1 MTAIAPRDLP
11 AMTDSSRLAQLWRTL
26 SDWRTIVL
34 GGLILLLIYQVIIP
48 FAMIIWTSLK
58 TARPGEPAF
67 MDFTFSL
74 ANYARAFADSDFA
87 EASLNTLLFSVASTA
102 PAFLLGLFLAWV
114 VGRTN
119 TPFARFIGMMTLARI
134 IIPGVLITVAWIL
147 LISPNI
153 GAINAIAEML
163 FGIKALFDIYTF
175 WGMVWVHGIEMIPL
189 AYLLISAAFQAMDPR
204 LEEASTMTGAGT
216 LRTLRRIS
224 LPLILP
230 SIAAALLLLFITTVE
245 TFEVPLLIG
254 GRAEVRVY
262 TTEVYFN
269 TARVPTDWGLASTY
283 SMALLVV
290 SIVMLIFYFRLL
302 RHGERYQTV
311 TGKDYKPRRIDLGR
325 WKYLTCAISLLLVFM
340 ITGLPFLIML
350 YASFLPEESIS
361 MIEPWEVMTLEN
373 YDALFN
379 EEDAFE
385 PLWNSTLLGLGAATV
400 VMLVVSTIA
409 YFVHKTRIPGR
420 KVLDFLGFSSI
431 ALPSVVL
438 GTAFLWFYLLVPL
451 PILGT
456 LWIIG
461 LAYLTKFM
469 PFALRFVSSSMQ
481 QIHVEL
487 EEAAQVA
494 GVPWWRNFFFI
505 FLPLL
510 KPGLLA
516 GWFWVMVHAFRE
528 LTIALMLSRA
538 DNKTAAVVIY
548 DLWENGSFQALSAF
562 GVMMFTVM
570 IILVTISHFISK
582 RFGIQEQV

>member
-1 MTAIAPRDLP
+1 
-11 AMTDSSRLAQLWRTL
+11 MTDSSRLAQLWRTL

-74 ANYARAFADSDFA
+74 ANYARAFGESDFA

-153 GAINAIAEML
+153 GAINTIAEML

>member
-1 MTAIAPRDLP
+1 MR
-11 AMTDSSRLAQLWRTL
+11 RLAALRHGLANWRAV
-26 SDWRTIVL
+26 SL
-34 GGLILLLIYQVIIP
+34 GLLILLLIYQVIIP
-48 FAMIIWTSLK
+48 FLMITWASLK
-58 TARPGEPAF
+58 TARPGDASFMEWGFTLENYFRAWADAAF
-67 MDFTFSL
+67 VEATINTLWFSL
-74 ANYARAFADSDFA
+74 TSTVLAFAG
-87 EASLNTLLFSVASTA
+87 
-102 PAFLLGLFLAWV
+102 GLFLSWV
-114 VGRTN
+114 VDRTN

-134 IIPGVLITVAWIL
+134 IIPGVLITVSWIL

-153 GAINAIAEML
+153 GMINALVEWL
-163 FGIKALFDIYTF
+163 TGIKAVFNIYTF

-189 AYLLISAAFQAMDPR
+189 AYLLISSAFQAMDPR

-216 LRTLRRIS
+216 FRTLRRVS
-224 LPLILP
+224 LPLIAP
-230 SIAAALLLLFITTVE
+230 AIGAALLLLFITTVE

-254 GRAEVRVY
+254 GRADVRVY

-283 SMALLVV
+283 SMALLLISVV
-290 SIVMLIFYFRLL
+290 LLYFYFRLL

-311 TGKDYKPRRIDLGR
+311 TGKDYKPRRIDLGP
-325 WKYLTCAISLLLVFM
+325 WKYVTCAASLFLVFL

-350 YASFLPEESIS
+350 YASLLPEDSVS
-361 MIEPWEVMTLEN
+361 MIEPLAMLTLEN
-373 YDALFN
+373 FEALFN
-379 EEDAFE
+379 EQDAFD
-385 PLWNSTLLGLGAATV
+385 PLWNSTLLGLGAATA
-400 VMLVVSTIA
+400 VMLVVSAIA
-409 YFVHKTRIPGR
+409 YYVHKTRIPGR
-420 KVLDFLGFSSI
+420 KILDFLAFASI

-451 PILGT
+451 PVLGT

-494 GVPWWRNFFFI
+494 GVPWWKNFFRI

-562 GVMMFTVM
+562 GVMMFTVL
-570 IILVTISHFISK
+570 IVLVTISHFISK
-582 RFGIQEQV
+582 RYGIEEQA

>member
-1 MTAIAPRDLP
+1 
-11 AMTDSSRLAQLWRTL
+11 MTDSSRLAQLWRTL

-74 ANYARAFADSDFA
+74 ANYARAFGESDFA

>member
-1 MTAIAPRDLP
+1 VTTTSPNQNITVRAAG
-11 AMTDSSRLAQLWRTL
+11 RLAALRHAL
-26 SDWRTIVL
+26 ADWRTVVL
-34 GGLILLLIYQVIIP
+34 GLLILLLIYQVIIP
-48 FAMIIWTSLK
+48 FLMIVWASLK
-58 TARPGEPAF
+58 PARPGEPAF
-67 MDFTFSL
+67 MEWGFTL
-74 ANYARAFADSDFA
+74 ANYFRAWADSAFIEATINTIWFSLTSTVLAFAG
-87 EASLNTLLFSVASTA
+87 
-102 PAFLLGLFLAWV
+102 GLFLAWV
-114 VGRTN
+114 VDRTN

-134 IIPGVLITVAWIL
+134 IIPGILITVSWIL

-153 GAINAIAEML
+153 GML
-163 FGIKALFDIYTF
+163 NTIFEWFTGIKAVFDIYTF

-189 AYLLISAAFQAMDPR
+189 AFLLISAAFQAMDPR

-224 LPLILP
+224 LPLIAP
-230 SIAAALLLLFITTVE
+230 AIGAALLLLFISTVE

-254 GRAEVRVY
+254 GRADVRVY

-283 SMALLVV
+283 SMALLLISVV
-290 SIVMLIFYFRLL
+290 LLFFYFRLL

-325 WKYLTCAISLLLVFM
+325 WKYVTCAISLLLVFM

-350 YASFLPEESIS
+350 YASLLPEESVF
-361 MIEPWEVMTLEN
+361 MIEPLEMLTMEN
-373 YDALFN
+373 YQALFN
-379 EEDAFE
+379 EQDAFA
-385 PLWNSTLLGLGAATV
+385 PLWNSTLLGLGAATA
-400 VMLVVSTIA
+400 VMLVVSAIA
-409 YFVHKTRIPGR
+409 YYVHKTRIPGR
-420 KVLDFLGFSSI
+420 KVLDFLAFSSI

-451 PILGT
+451 PVLGT

-494 GVPWWRNFFFI
+494 GVPWWKNFFRI

-562 GVMMFTVM
+562 GVMMFTVL
-570 IILVTISHFISK
+570 IVLVTISHFISK
-582 RFGIQEQV
+582 RYGIEEQV

>member
-1 MTAIAPRDLP
+1 
-11 AMTDSSRLAQLWRTL
+11 MTDSSRLAQLWRTL